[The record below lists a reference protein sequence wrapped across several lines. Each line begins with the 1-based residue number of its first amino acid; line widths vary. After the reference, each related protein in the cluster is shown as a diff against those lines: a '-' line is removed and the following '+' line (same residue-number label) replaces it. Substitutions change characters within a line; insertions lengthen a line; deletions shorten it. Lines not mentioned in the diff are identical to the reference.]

1 MEEEEADQSHQS
13 FVSDPPPLAHHHQA
27 INIWEVNKDRVASM
41 HHKMYT
47 PPSILRKAAGRSSC
61 SIFKVPQSLIEKN
74 GAKTYHPQIV
84 SIGPYHHNKPHLQ
97 MIQEHKWTYLKSLV
111 TRTQE
116 TLNLGLEDYLRAI
129 HPLESKARDSYSE
142 QLVRYTVDEFVEM
155 MVLDGCFII
164 ELFRKVGSIVV
175 IDEDDP
181 LRMPWIIICLARDLL
196 LFENQ
201 VPYFILQSL
210 FDLTSDNKQSSDK
223 SLSILALEFFNNV
236 SSLQRPDQDID
247 KYMISVEGMHLLD
260 LVRCSFITPNLT
272 YYSKVISST
281 SSQQVIHCV
290 SKLRKA
296 GIQLTVLKASETFL
310 DVKYRRGVIQMP
322 RITIDDMMSYFLYNC
337 VAFEQCQK
345 DASNHFTTYTMFLD
359 CLVNSAQDVE
369 FLSDY
374 GIMENYLGSDE
385 EVAKLVNNLAN
396 DVFIDMN
403 DLYLSGLFDDVHSH
417 YKNCWIVQWASFK
430 YTYFDTPWSF
440 VSALAALLLLI
451 FTFVQTFFTVYQ
463 YYKPT

>member
-1 MEEEEADQSHQS
+1 MEEEDLSHPSS
-13 FVSDPPPLAHHHQA
+13 FVSDPPPPAHHHQA
-27 INIWEVNKDRVASM
+27 INIWEVNKDMVASM
-41 HHKMYT
+41 HHKMFT
-47 PPSILRKAAGRSSC
+47 PSSILSKAAGTSSC
-61 SIFKVPQSLIEKN
+61 SIFKVPQSLIEIN
-74 GAKTYHPQIV
+74 GVKTYHPQIV

-164 ELFRKVGSIVV
+164 ELFRKVGSIIVV
-175 IDEDDP
+175 MDEDDP
-181 LRMPWIIICLARDLL
+181 VCMSWIIGFLIRDLL
-196 LFENQ
+196 LLENQ

-210 FDLTSDNKQSSDK
+210 FDLTSDDKQSSYK
-223 SLSILALEFFNNV
+223 SLSILALEFFNHV
-236 SSLQRPDQDID
+236 SSFRRPDQDINN
-247 KYMISVEGMHLLD
+247 YISLEGMHLLD

-272 YYSKVISST
+272 YYSKVISTPS
-281 SSQQVIHCV
+281 QVIHCV

-296 GIQLTVLKASETFL
+296 GIQLTVLKGSETFL

-322 RITIDDMMSYFLYNC
+322 RISIDHMMSSFLYNC

-345 DASNHFTTYTMFLD
+345 DASNHFTAYTVFLD
-359 CLVNSAQDVE
+359 YLVNSAQDVE
-369 FLSDY
+369 LLSDY
-374 GIMENYLGSDE
+374 SIMENYIGSDE
-385 EVAKLVNNLAN
+385 EVAKLVNNLGN
-396 DVFIDMN
+396 DVFFDMDN
-403 DLYLSGLFDDVHSH
+403 CYLSRLFDDVHSY
-417 YKNCWIVQWASFK
+417 YKNSWHVQWASFK

-440 VSALAALLLLI
+440 VSAFAAVLLLI